1 MRLINKLFR
10 VIMLSE
16 VLKHAGIRKKSTWCE
31 KYSEAKANRLR
42 EVFPFCGSNKNA
54 GLTIEYIL

>member
-1 MRLINKLFR
+1 
-10 VIMLSE
+10 MLSE